1 MHSRIR
7 NIKSINVVKEFTM
20 TTLQDDVDFNFIR
33 RTDDLLLFDDD
44 DDDDDNK
51 SGVLVGDDEE
61 EGNDENVAA
70 AATIVFSISFF
81 YFDFLFCVVVC
92 LKSVVF
98 LSRITFCAI
107 GIIVRME

>member
-1 MHSRIR
+1 
-7 NIKSINVVKEFTM
+7 M

-44 DDDDDNK
+44 DK

-98 LSRITFCAI
+98 LGRITFCAI

>member
-33 RTDDLLLFDDD
+33 RKDDLLLFDDN
-44 DDDDDNK
+44 DDNK

-61 EGNDENVAA
+61 EGNDENIAA

-81 YFDFLFCVVVC
+81 YFDFLFCVVVG

-98 LSRITFCAI
+98 LSRI
-107 GIIVRME
+107 

>member
-81 YFDFLFCVVVC
+81 ISTSYFV
-92 LKSVVF
+92 
-98 LSRITFCAI
+98 LSFA
-107 GIIVRME
+107 